1 MAESKRQ
8 NSNSDELVSME
19 VLGSVSVI
27 ESQTRGEID
36 IQINTAK
43 KHPRDIA
50 TFLRKAETWATIND
64 EIAAGCFYKLKRK
77 SRDGGTAFIEGPS
90 VRLAEIVASAYG
102 NMRIDAR
109 TVDED
114 DRFVYSQGVAW
125 DLQENVAIRFEV
137 RRRITTNT
145 GARFN
150 DDMIG
155 VTANAA
161 SAIALRNSVF
171 RVVPKAF
178 WEPIFEKAKAVAAG
192 TQEQLGQRRQKM
204 LDYFVSKLG
213 VDKEKVF
220 KHLEIDGVESMTVT
234 HVETL
239 RGLATAIKEGD
250 TTIDKEFYDKAEE
263 GKMPTPRAK
272 TDAKTDDSK
281 SAPVVDKEIKPG
293 VIPGVPGTVKPAV
306 AEQPAN
312 ETTDAT
318 KEPTLPLA
326 STTAESEAKAEV
338 EPVVQQQAEPSAT
351 ETIPAEKPSPTESV
365 TDIIDAITAESWSMD
380 RQRVL
385 KMIEKA
391 TDVNNKLAWI
401 KALNRK
407 KDSLVIK

>member
-1 MAESKRQ
+1 MAESRRQ
-8 NSNSDELVSME
+8 NGNSDELVSME

-213 VDKEKVF
+213 VDKEKIF
-220 KHLEIDGVESMTVT
+220 KHLEIDGVESMTVA

-250 TTIDKEFYDKAEE
+250 TTIDKEFNDKAEE
-263 GKMPTPRAK
+263 GKMPTPRSK
-272 TDAKTDDSK
+272 VDVKVDS
-281 SAPVVDKEIKPG
+281 PVQTNETKPG
-293 VIPGVPGTVKPAV
+293 KIPGVPGTVKPAV
-306 AEQPAN
+306 AEQPAD
-312 ETTDAT
+312 TTTGAT
-318 KEPTLPLA
+318 NEPTLPLVSVA
-326 STTAESEAKAEV
+326 AESEAKAEV